1 MGGRTAAPS
10 PLLPHAALRP
20 QHEIA

>member
-1 MGGRTAAPS
+1 MGDRTAAPS

-20 QHEIA
+20 RREIA